1 MDLKSN
7 IFNIKNHD
15 DSPTRGKILISEPFS
30 SDNFFQRSVVLLTEH
45 NNDGSVGFIL
55 NKPINKPINEIVRDF
70 PDVTAKISLG
80 GPVQQESLYYVHTLG
95 EKLPNSLPVC
105 DGLYW
110 GGSFDILK
118 MMIDSGEVSE
128 YEVRF
133 FIGYSGWQP
142 QQLDKEMKNNTWL
155 VSDIDVNTV
164 MHRNDMDI
172 WGKTIKELNKDYSI
186 WLNFPGNPSLN

>member
-1 MDLKSN
+1 MDLESN

-15 DSPTRGKILISEPFS
+15 DQPGRGKVLISEPYS
-30 SDNFFQRSVVLLTEH
+30 SDYFFKRSVVLLTEH

-55 NKPINKPINEIVRDF
+55 NKPINMPIDNIVKDF
-70 PDVTAKISLG
+70 PHLEAKVSLG

-95 EKLPNSLPVC
+95 DKLPNSLPVM

-133 FIGYSGWQP
+133 FVGYSGWQP
-142 QQLDKEMKNNTWL
+142 EQLTGELEKNFWL
-155 VSDIDVNTV
+155 VSDLNVDTI
-164 MHRNDMDI
+164 MRRNSVDI
-172 WGKTIKELNKDYSI
+172 WKYAVEQLNRDYSI
-186 WLNFPGNPSLN
+186 WLNFPENPSMN